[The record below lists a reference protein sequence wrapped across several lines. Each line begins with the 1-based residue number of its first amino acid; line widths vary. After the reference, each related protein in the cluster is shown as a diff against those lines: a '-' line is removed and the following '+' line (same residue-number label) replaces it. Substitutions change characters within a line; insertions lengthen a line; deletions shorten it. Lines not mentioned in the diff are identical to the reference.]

1 MSAAFDQMQPLS
13 GEGEARAKALLNV
26 TELRK
31 ADFAVAST
39 TARAI
44 STIRYII
51 EADGLAYETDVRL
64 RELEFGGFPN
74 QPSPPVKP
82 GHGLR
87 KRQWHDIDL
96 APEGGESI
104 RQCRTRMTEAI
115 NDIAAAHSGERILV
129 ASHGAAICAYLSG
142 IIPGIDHEFVMQV
155 GQPEV
160 FVLRFDGGASPSV
173 SRLGLPF
180 DTGIER

>member
-1 MSAAFDQMQPLS
+1 MSAVFDQIQPLS
-13 GEGEARAKALLNV
+13 AEGEERAKALLNV
-26 TELRK
+26 SELRD
-31 ADFAVAST
+31 ADCAVTSN

-51 EADGLAYETDVRL
+51 EADGLAYEIDMRL

-87 KRQWHDIDL
+87 ERQWHDIDL
-96 APEGGESI
+96 AREGGESI

-115 NDIAAAHSGERILV
+115 NDIAAVHSGERILV
-129 ASHGAAICAYLSG
+129 VSHGAAICAYLSG
-142 IIPGIDHEFVMQV
+142 IIPGIDHEIVRQV
-155 GQPEV
+155 GQPDV
-160 FVLRFDGGASPSV
+160 FVLQFDGGASPSV
-173 SRLGLPF
+173 SRLSLPF
-180 DTGIER
+180 DTEIER